1 MDIIIKNADFSSV
14 AVTKLGEGY
23 NVNVRGKYI
32 DQTGALKPSGG
43 WAISNVI
50 PLTPNMRE
58 KGIIVNSCRASS
70 SIPAVVFL
78 NSSTISTSNVVG
90 YFLNDGEGHDALI
103 PSDAIPQ
110 TATHVVA
117 NGYGNG
123 TSILYDNYLLNVLDI
138 EEAQGYISNTGVIV
152 SSDSSFV
159 RSQMIPVENDIEYHL
174 RALHISTYNNNGDFI
189 ERLDPSQV
197 ADGIV
202 NNKTFSS
209 PVAYI
214 ILDIQSTKHP
224 LAMF

>member
-14 AVTKLGEGY
+14 AVTKIGEGY
-23 NVNVRGKYI
+23 NVSNKGNYI
-32 DQTGALKPSGG
+32 DQTGALQLSNG
-43 WAISNVI
+43 WAISEAI

-58 KGIIVNSCRASS
+58 KGIIVNNCRAST

-78 NSSTISTSNVVG
+78 NSSTISTSNAVG

-117 NGYGNG
+117 NGYGNK

-138 EEAQGYISNTGVIV
+138 EESQGYISATGAII
-152 SSDSSFV
+152 SSDPSYV

-174 RALHISTYNNNGDFI
+174 RAVHISTYNSNGDFI
-189 ERLDPSQV
+189 ERLAPSQV